1 MAKQDVRDGKLG
13 ILSWQEED
21 RPREKLLLKGKDSLS
36 DAELLAILIGSGTSK
51 LSAVDVAKL
60 LLQEAGQSLVTLS
73 QMTVKEMCKVPGIGP
88 AKAISVQSA
97 AELGR
102 RRKADRTVVESISS
116 SASSFK
122 YFYPLLSDLD
132 HERFFVLL
140 LNRRHIP
147 IRHIQISTGGV
158 AATVVDPKI
167 IFKKA
172 LEQDLCTS
180 MILAHNHPSGG
191 LVPSL
196 PDKKLTERIYRAGQL
211 LDIKVLDHIIVGHD
225 EYFSFADEGIMP
237 K

>member
-1 MAKQDVRDGKLG
+1 MAKQERSDPKLG
-13 ILSWQEED
+13 ILSWKEED
-21 RPREKLLLKGKDSLS
+21 RPREKLLLKGKEALS
-36 DAELLAILIGSGTSK
+36 DAELLAILLGSGTTK

-60 LLQEAGQSLVTLS
+60 LLKEANDSLVTLS
-73 QMTVKEMCKVPGIGP
+73 QMSVKEMCKVPGIGP
-88 AKAISVQSA
+88 AKAIAVISA

-102 RRKADRTVVESISS
+102 RRKADRSVVDPIGSS
-116 SASSFK
+116 MASYK
-122 YFYPLLSDLD
+122 YFYPMLSDLD

-147 IRHIQISTGGV
+147 IRHILVSTGGV
-158 AATVVDPKI
+158 VATVVDPKI

-196 PDKKLTERIYRAGQL
+196 QDKKLTDRLFRAGQL